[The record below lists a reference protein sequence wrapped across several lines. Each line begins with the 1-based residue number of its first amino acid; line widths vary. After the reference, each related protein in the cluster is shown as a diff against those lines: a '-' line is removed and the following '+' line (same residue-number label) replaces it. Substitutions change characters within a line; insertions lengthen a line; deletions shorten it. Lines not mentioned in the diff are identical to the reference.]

1 MHAHWG
7 RFQSTHSSLLA
18 ARRSSI
24 VWFIRSAFLQSCL
37 IINRWC
43 QRVAGLSVWQGISIN
58 TNSLSISICN
68 ALLTFNYGCINVCYR
83 PLKCVC
89 VHVWATE
96 KVTFF
101 TGYETDDSFF
111 FFFFKFC
118 TNLSQTLENNRR
130 IKLNVWHHIF
140 KRALTSRSAK
150 QELNWGKLHFLGW
163 PFLGWLQEA
172 SPCPQTSRLQVCS
185 LWILVI

>member
-1 MHAHWG
+1 M
-7 RFQSTHSSLLA
+7 FVT
-18 ARRSSI
+18 
-24 VWFIRSAFLQSCL
+24 
-37 IINRWC
+37 
-43 QRVAGLSVWQGISIN
+43 
-58 TNSLSISICN
+58 
-68 ALLTFNYGCINVCYR
+68 R

-130 IKLNVWHHIF
+130 IKLNV
-140 KRALTSRSAK
+140 
-150 QELNWGKLHFLGW
+150 
-163 PFLGWLQEA
+163 
-172 SPCPQTSRLQVCS
+172 
-185 LWILVI
+185 